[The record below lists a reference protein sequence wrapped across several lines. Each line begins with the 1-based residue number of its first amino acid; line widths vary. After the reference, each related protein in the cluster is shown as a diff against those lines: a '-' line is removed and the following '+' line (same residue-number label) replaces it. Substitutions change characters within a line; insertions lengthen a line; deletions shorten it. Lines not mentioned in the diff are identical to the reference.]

1 VGSLQGC
8 DHYDDNDFYM
18 EHNSMQQGKQ
28 YTEKINVNLK
38 DENTMW
44 VKIVGTLDGN
54 VQEVIEGTF
63 VRK

>member
-1 VGSLQGC
+1 
-8 DHYDDNDFYM
+8 
-18 EHNSMQQGKQ
+18 MQQGKQ